1 MSTNNDGRKQ
11 KVYAAFL
18 KALEENNVSCLVFP
32 SYLSAPQRSGRDA
45 NGTYWDVT
53 TQDNIN
59 NCRILSPCA
68 SLPEISVPIAT
79 HSRGAGIGMEIAAPK
94 GEEQLLLDLAYSYM
108 NAAGA
113 RDVPTGAPDTYT
125 EFSQGDLKE
134 LIAWQLRV
142 EEPEPEETTEPTET
156 TAPPVPE
163 EEPRTEEPVWWPFAL
178 LIAFGVVLITVAG
191 VLLVKALR
199 KQERV
204 PVE

>member
-1 MSTNNDGRKQ
+1 M
-11 KVYAAFL
+11 
-18 KALEENNVSCLVFP
+18 FP
-32 SYLSAPQRSGRDA
+32 SYLSAPQRTGRDA

-79 HSRGAGIGMEIAAPK
+79 HSRGAGIGMEIAALK

-178 LIAFGVVLITVAG
+178 LIAFGVALITVAG